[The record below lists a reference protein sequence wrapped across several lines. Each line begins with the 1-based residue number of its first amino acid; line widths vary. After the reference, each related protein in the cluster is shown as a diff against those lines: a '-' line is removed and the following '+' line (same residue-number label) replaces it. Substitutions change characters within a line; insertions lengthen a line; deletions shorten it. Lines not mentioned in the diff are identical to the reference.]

1 MAVSD
6 EFKRQL
12 MKDEGFRAQVYDDHL
27 GIPTIGYGTKIV
39 ELNVSE
45 EEAERWLD
53 AELDEKEVRLRD
65 QIPEYEHLSLVRK
78 NVIRSMAY
86 QMGVQGVR
94 RFKNMWR
101 AIELGNWM
109 EVGAHMRDSQWWR
122 DPATRKR
129 ADMMAR
135 RMMAN
140 VWRLS

>member
-1 MAVSD
+1 MAMSD

-53 AELDEKEVRLRD
+53 AELDEKEERLRK
-65 QIPEYEHLSLVRK
+65 IPAYEHLSLVRK

-86 QMGVQGVR
+86 QMGVQGVK
-94 RFKNMWR
+94 RFKNMWV
-101 AIELGNWM
+101 AIEAGAFI
-109 EVGAHMRDSQWWR
+109 EAGAHMRDSRWWR